1 MINIL
6 EDKNNSMDREK
17 CMKIAIDLTSLA
29 DNFPG
34 IERYALNIARELIGL
49 DKENRHT
56 YILLLFKNQIHPE
69 FETYLDKDIVDYK
82 VYKSKNKL
90 FFTQVLLAHYLYK
103 QKQISICF

>member
-17 CMKIAIDLTSLA
+17 CMKMEIGLTSLA

-56 YILLLFKNQIHPE
+56 YELLFKSQIHPE
-69 FETYLDKDIVDYK
+69 FETYLD
-82 VYKSKNKL
+82 
-90 FFTQVLLAHYLYK
+90 
-103 QKQISICF
+103 